1 MIFLLVSFSS
11 GLCFKDL
18 SISPFHLVYCC
29 VTFATMMLMSEDD
42 IHTHGANIPNIC
54 HFLYTGRIFND
65 KILHPKIYKNTQ
77 KYPKN
82 SKIYSVSRSI
92 WKILHLTE
100 LFYTGTARGAR
111 DKYQVC
117 SELTTIQYT
126 SQYQGKINS
135 FGKFG
140 IFEDF

>member
-1 MIFLLVSFSS
+1 MAAIAAMTAIA
-11 GLCFKDL
+11 CRAA
-18 SISPFHLVYCC
+18 I
-29 VTFATMMLMSEDD
+29 A
-42 IHTHGANIPNIC
+42 IPDIC
-54 HFLYTGRIFND
+54 HFLYTGRIFNY
-65 KILHPKIYKNTQ
+65 KILHPKIPKNTQ

-117 SELTTIQYT
+117 FFILSILAVLAILALLALLAL
-126 SQYQGKINS
+126 
-135 FGKFG
+135 
-140 IFEDF
+140 